1 MGPGPRGGVLGPER
15 ERALAQDW
23 SGLIVEIL
31 VCTRSFSDGTGQD
44 VTMACSQTGAVSPP
58 DGSVL
63 IGGGNSVP
71 AKLHKD
77 LLFTFTNQD
86 RSELVMMQGICL
98 FSGTRRKRS
107 FVLRAV
113 LVR

>member
-1 MGPGPRGGVLGPER
+1 
-15 ERALAQDW
+15 
-23 SGLIVEIL
+23 
-31 VCTRSFSDGTGQD
+31 
-44 VTMACSQTGAVSPP
+44 MACSQTGAVSPP

-71 AKLHKD
+71 AKLHKA
-77 LLFTFTNQD
+77 FTNQD